1 MCLIH
6 TEFGRIYQ
14 AQEEAPTS
22 IDGTIRGLTPV
33 SIDANHR
40 LVYSRDLRIFEQ
52 GKHGIH
58 IHVFG
63 DFTEGFVT
71 AGGIFNPFGRNHGA
85 PDDEERMVGD
95 LGKFGGDFSYLKF
108 LIWRTLTGNIEA
120 DESGVAN
127 VNIEDRLVKLI
138 GPHSII
144 GRSIVVKSGEDDLGR
159 GGHEYSLSTGNS
171 GQRVAGGVVG
181 IASS

>member
-1 MCLIH
+1 M
-6 TEFGRIYQ
+6 
-14 AQEEAPTS
+14 
-22 IDGTIRGLTPV
+22 
-33 SIDANHR
+33 
-40 LVYSRDLRIFEQ
+40 
-52 GKHGIH
+52 
-58 IHVFG
+58 
-63 DFTEGFVT
+63 T

-95 LGKFGGDFSYLKF
+95 LGKSHGDPILFASSYLVLF
-108 LIWRTLTGNIEA
+108 LCAGNIEA

-144 GRSIVVKSGEDDLGR
+144 GRSIVIKSGEDDLGR

>member
-1 MCLIH
+1 M
-6 TEFGRIYQ
+6 Y
-14 AQEEAPTS
+14 
-22 IDGTIRGLTPV
+22 GLR
-33 SIDANHR
+33 SYI
-40 LVYSRDLRIFEQ
+40 
-52 GKHGIH
+52 
-58 IHVFG
+58 FG
-63 DFTEGFVT
+63 DFTDGFVT
-71 AGGIFNPFGRNHGA
+71 SGGIFNSFGRNHGT

-95 LGKFGGDFSYLKF
+95 L
-108 LIWRTLTGNIEA
+108 GNIEA

-144 GRSIVVKSGEDDLGR
+144 GRSIVIKSNEDDLGR

-171 GQRVAGGVVG
+171 GQRIAGGVVG

>member
-1 MCLIH
+1 
-6 TEFGRIYQ
+6 
-14 AQEEAPTS
+14 
-22 IDGTIRGLTPV
+22 
-33 SIDANHR
+33 
-40 LVYSRDLRIFEQ
+40 
-52 GKHGIH
+52 
-58 IHVFG
+58 VFG

-95 LGKFGGDFSYLKF
+95 LGMPSLFLKP
-108 LIWRTLTGNIEA
+108 LICSSDYHCNCSLIGNIEA
-120 DESGVAN
+120 DVSGVAN

-144 GRSIVVKSGEDDLGR
+144 GRSIVVKTNEDDLGR
-159 GGHEYSLSTGNS
+159 GGHEYSLSTGNA